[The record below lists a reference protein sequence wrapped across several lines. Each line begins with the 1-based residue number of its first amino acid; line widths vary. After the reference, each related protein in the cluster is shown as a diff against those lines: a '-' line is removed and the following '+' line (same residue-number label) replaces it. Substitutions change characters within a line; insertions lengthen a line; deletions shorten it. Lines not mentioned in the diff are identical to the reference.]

1 MTTATLEKIDVKVS
15 DLYDL
20 LTGAALM
27 AAKDKS
33 LSSINGVYIS
43 TSDGRLYVKA
53 TDRYRLI
60 IGNVQ
65 YSGELPESLI
75 PLDQI
80 KRITDLL
87 KPHNMSR
94 STDLPVELSIADG
107 YLTVDLLGSS
117 LKVSLADGKC
127 PPVDA
132 IVNITP
138 VATSQ
143 ISVNAKFLADFAKVP
158 ATKSHQIKLL
168 FQGDN
173 KPVNVDI
180 MHDSIN
186 WMALLMPMRVK

>member
-1 MTTATLEKIDVKVS
+1 MNTATLEKIDVKVS

-43 TSDGRLYVKA
+43 AAEGKLYAKA

-60 IGNVQ
+60 IGSVE

-87 KPHNMSR
+87 KAHNKPG
-94 STDLPVELSIADG
+94 STGLPVTLSITDT
-107 YLTVDLLGSS
+107 YLTVDLLGSL
-117 LKVSLADGKC
+117 LKVSLADGKL
-127 PPVDA
+127 PSVDA

-143 ISVNAKFLADFAKVP
+143 ISVNAKYLADFAKVP
-158 ATKSHQIKLL
+158 AVKSHQIKLL

-173 KPVNVDI
+173 KPVNVEI
-180 MHDSIN
+180 LHDSIN

>member
-1 MTTATLEKIDVKVS
+1 MTAATLEKIDVKVN

-27 AAKDKS
+27 ADKDKS
-33 LSSINGVYIS
+33 RPSINGVYIS
-43 TSDGRLYVKA
+43 AAEGRLYVKA

-60 IGNVQ
+60 IGSVE

-94 STDLPVELSIADG
+94 STGLPVELNIADT

-117 LKVSLADGKC
+117 LKVSLADGKF

-138 VATSQ
+138 VATSG
-143 ISVNAKFLADFAKVP
+143 ISVNAKYLADFAKVP
-158 ATKSHQIKLL
+158 AVKSHQIKLL

-173 KPVNVDI
+173 KPVNVEI